1 LLDKTNTTTCYLK
14 QKSPQ
19 ATVILRDAL
28 KLARE
33 EKGMSQEEL
42 ANAARLKRWHIRE
55 LEDAETFFNCFYSM
69 EIKLQSAIKVGAYLG
84 LAKEQFLGVS
94 G

>member
-1 LLDKTNTTTCYLK
+1 MLLK

-42 ANAARLKRWHIRE
+42 ANAVCLKRWHIRE
-55 LEDAETFFNCFYSM
+55 LEDAETFNCFYSM

>member
-1 LLDKTNTTTCYLK
+1 MLLK

-42 ANAARLKRWHIRE
+42 ANAVCLKRWHIRE
-55 LEDAETFFNCFYSM
+55 LEDAETFNCFYSM
-69 EIKLQSAIKVGAYLG
+69 EIKLQSAIRVGAYLG